1 MDSVAIRQLNTTR
14 GIKTL
19 KIPSFI
25 GTENLLHDAVKFA
38 EKEGFIAK
46 GDNIVC
52 LMGQKEDTPDQVN
65 IIKVTS
71 I

>member
-1 MDSVAIRQLNTTR
+1 MNSSVIRQLNISR

-25 GTENLLHDAVKFA
+25 GSDNLLSDAVAFA
-38 EKEGFIAK
+38 EKEGFISK
-46 GDNIVC
+46 GDKVVC
-52 LMGQKEDTPDQVN
+52 LMGQKEETPDQVN